1 MRLTLVSVAVVV
13 AGCTSNPTADTTQP
27 VDRACAVD
35 TCFYERDVRD
45 FEVINQTTLIVYVG
59 SQRCAFEVEL
69 RGTFCD
75 LSFAPELYF
84 YSPSEL
90 SPDNERDA
98 ITGGSAS
105 SRLGDLR
112 ICRNDINVSVSGGV
126 FTQSGA
132 TTPTTVNR
140 RAECQISSV
149 EALTDDELV
158 ELYVSKG
165 APPPP
170 PIGSGEIKVGEQ
182 EEQGTEAPAPPGE
195 TPPSP
200 TTTTPSDGTAQ
211 LGTQPSAKAVRNQ

>member
-1 MRLTLVSVAVVV
+1 MRLTLVTFAAVV
-13 AGCTSNPTADTTQP
+13 AGCATNPTADTTQP
-27 VDRACAVD
+27 ADRACAVD
-35 TCFYERDVRD
+35 DCFYERDVRD

-59 SQRCAFEVEL
+59 NQRCAFEVEL
-69 RGTFCD
+69 HGAFCD

-84 YSPSEL
+84 FSPSEL
-90 SPDNERDA
+90 SPDTERDV

-126 FTQSGA
+126 FTSSPGTTSG
-132 TTPTTVNR
+132 TR

-149 EALTDDELV
+149 QALTDDELV

-182 EEQGTEAPAPPGE
+182 EEQGTGTAPPSGESQPAPASGVGE
-195 TPPSP
+195 
-200 TTTTPSDGTAQ
+200 
-211 LGTQPSAKAVRNQ
+211 QPAAKAF